1 METNINKPTFLEKVQ
16 KYTSPTEILKEF
28 NTKLNNF
35 KKNLSAIVTET
46 RKYTLWELIVI
57 CWNDLFAKRSL
68 FGWLYL
74 IILSA
79 IPAVFEFTKS
89 GPIDTLGLWT
99 SITGIVCVI
108 LVTEGRASNY
118 FFGLI
123 NAVVYLIMAL
133 QSGFYGE
140 VITTLYFL
148 ISQPIGLYLW
158 LSSFA
163 NHEEKQEETF
173 QAKRL
178 DLKGWIKYLAITT
191 VMWLGMGFAYQSIG
205 SNRPFR
211 DSVTDGTNGVGQL
224 LMNNLYAEQWI
235 FWIATNIFS
244 IYLWWGS
251 GGNLQIVVM
260 YLVYTI
266 NSIYGWY
273 KWNQSAKAA
282 TANTELILERKFLSS

>member
-1 METNINKPTFLEKVQ
+1 MEININKPTFLEKLQ
-16 KYTSPTEILKEF
+16 NTSPAEIIKEF
-28 NTKLNNF
+28 NNKLNNF
-35 KKNLSAIVTET
+35 KKNFSAIVTET
-46 RKYTLWELIVI
+46 RKYTLWELVVI

-99 SITGIVCVI
+99 SITGIVCVV

-123 NAVVYLIMAL
+123 NSIVYLIMAL

-140 VITTLYFL
+140 VITTLYFSV
-148 ISQPIGLYLW
+148 SQPIGLYLW

-178 DLKGWIKYLAITT
+178 DFKGWIKYLSITAI
-191 VMWLGMGFAYQSIG
+191 MWLGMGFAYQSIG

-266 NSIYGWY
+266 NSLYGWY

-282 TANTELILERKFLSS
+282 TAKA

>member
-16 KYTSPTEILKEF
+16 KYTSPTEISKEF

-163 NHEEKQEETF
+163 NHEEKHEETF

-178 DLKGWIKYLAITT
+178 DFKGWIKYLAITA

-266 NSIYGWY
+266 NSLYGWY
-273 KWNQSAKAA
+273 KWNQSVKAA
-282 TANTELILERKFLSS
+282 TAKA

>member
-16 KYTSPTEILKEF
+16 KYTSPTEISKEF
-28 NTKLNNF
+28 SNKLNNF
-35 KKNLSAIVTET
+35 KKNFAAIVTET

-178 DLKGWIKYLAITT
+178 DFKGWIKYLAITT

-266 NSIYGWY
+266 NSLYGWY
-273 KWNQSAKAA
+273 KWNQSAKTA
-282 TANTELILERKFLSS
+282 TVKA

>member
-1 METNINKPTFLEKVQ
+1 
-16 KYTSPTEILKEF
+16 
-28 NTKLNNF
+28 
-35 KKNLSAIVTET
+35 
-46 RKYTLWELIVI
+46 
-57 CWNDLFAKRSL
+57 
-68 FGWLYL
+68 
-74 IILSA
+74 
-79 IPAVFEFTKS
+79 
-89 GPIDTLGLWT
+89 
-99 SITGIVCVI
+99 
-108 LVTEGRASNY
+108 
-118 FFGLI
+118 
-123 NAVVYLIMAL
+123 MAL

-148 ISQPIGLYLW
+148 VSQPIGLYLW

-178 DLKGWIKYLAITT
+178 DFKGWIKYLSITAI
-191 VMWLGMGFAYQSIG
+191 MWLGMGFAYQSIG

-251 GGNLQIVVM
+251 GGN
-260 YLVYTI
+260 TI
-266 NSIYGWY
+266 NSLYGWY

-282 TANTELILERKFLSS
+282 TAKA

>member
-1 METNINKPTFLEKVQ
+1 METNINKPTFLEKIQ
-16 KYTSPTEILKEF
+16 KYTSPTAISKEF

-46 RKYTLWELIVI
+46 RKYTLWELVVI

-99 SITGIVCVI
+99 SITGIVCVV

-123 NAVVYLIMAL
+123 NSIVYLIMAL

-140 VITTLYFL
+140 VITTLYFSV
-148 ISQPIGLYLW
+148 SQPIGLYLW

-178 DLKGWIKYLAITT
+178 DFKGWIKYLSITAI
-191 VMWLGMGFAYQSIG
+191 MWLGMGFAYQSIG

-266 NSIYGWY
+266 NSLYGWY

-282 TANTELILERKFLSS
+282 TAKA

>member
-1 METNINKPTFLEKVQ
+1 METNINKPTFLEKLQ
-16 KYTSPTEILKEF
+16 KYTSPAEISKEF
-28 NTKLNNF
+28 SNKLNNF
-35 KKNLSAIVTET
+35 KRNFSAIVTET

-123 NAVVYLIMAL
+123 NSIVYLIMAL

-148 ISQPIGLYLW
+148 VSQPIGLYLW

-178 DLKGWIKYLAITT
+178 DFKGWIKYLSITAI
-191 VMWLGMGFAYQSIG
+191 MWLGMGFAYQSIG

-266 NSIYGWY
+266 NSLYGWY
-273 KWNQSAKAA
+273 KWNQSVKAA
-282 TANTELILERKFLSS
+282 TAKA

>member
-1 METNINKPTFLEKVQ
+1 METNINKPTFLEKLQ
-16 KYTSPTEILKEF
+16 KYTSPAEIAKEF
-28 NTKLNNF
+28 SNKLNNF
-35 KKNLSAIVTET
+35 KKNFSAIVTET

-123 NAVVYLIMAL
+123 NSIVYLIMAL

-148 ISQPIGLYLW
+148 VSQPIGLYLW

-178 DLKGWIKYLAITT
+178 DFKGWIKYLSITAI
-191 VMWLGMGFAYQSIG
+191 MWLGMGFAYQSIG

-266 NSIYGWY
+266 NSLYGWY
-273 KWNQSAKAA
+273 KWNQSAKTA
-282 TANTELILERKFLSS
+282 TAKA

>member
-1 METNINKPTFLEKVQ
+1 METNINKPTFLEKLQ
-16 KYTSPTEILKEF
+16 KYTSPAEIAKEF
-28 NTKLNNF
+28 SNKLNNF
-35 KKNLSAIVTET
+35 KKNFSAIVTET

-57 CWNDLFAKRSL
+57 CWNDLFAKRSP

-123 NAVVYLIMAL
+123 NSVVYLIMAL

-148 ISQPIGLYLW
+148 VSQPIGLYLW

-178 DLKGWIKYLAITT
+178 GFKGWIKYLSITAI
-191 VMWLGMGFAYQSIG
+191 MWLGMGFAYQSIG

-266 NSIYGWY
+266 NSLYGWY

-282 TANTELILERKFLSS
+282 TTKA

>member
-1 METNINKPTFLEKVQ
+1 METNINKPNFLEKLQ
-16 KYTSPTEILKEF
+16 KYTSPAEIAKEF
-28 NTKLNNF
+28 SNKLNNF
-35 KKNLSAIVTET
+35 KKNFSAIVTET

-148 ISQPIGLYLW
+148 VSQPIGLYLW

-178 DLKGWIKYLAITT
+178 NFKGWIKYLFITAI
-191 VMWLGMGFAYQSIG
+191 MWLGMGFAYQSIG

-224 LMNNLYAEQWI
+224 LMNNLYAEQWV

-282 TANTELILERKFLSS
+282 TAKA

>member
-1 METNINKPTFLEKVQ
+1 METNINKPTFLEKIK
-16 KYTSPTEILKEF
+16 KYTSPTEISKEF

-35 KKNLSAIVTET
+35 KKNFSAIVTET

-163 NHEEKQEETF
+163 NHEEKHEETF

-178 DLKGWIKYLAITT
+178 DFKGWIKYLAITA

-282 TANTELILERKFLSS
+282 TAKA

>member
-16 KYTSPTEILKEF
+16 KYTSPTEISKEF

-35 KKNLSAIVTET
+35 KKNFSAIVTET

-163 NHEEKQEETF
+163 NHEEKHEETF

-178 DLKGWIKYLAITT
+178 DFKGWIKYLAITA

-282 TANTELILERKFLSS
+282 TAKA

>member
-1 METNINKPTFLEKVQ
+1 METNINKPTFLDKIQ
-16 KYTSPTEILKEF
+16 KYTSPTEIAKEF
-28 NTKLNNF
+28 NTRITNF
-35 KKNLSAIVTET
+35 KKNFSAIVAET

-123 NAVVYLIMAL
+123 NSIVYLIMAL

-140 VITTLYFL
+140 VITTLYFSV
-148 ISQPIGLYLW
+148 SQPIGLYLW

-178 DLKGWIKYLAITT
+178 DLKGWIKYLSITT
-191 VMWLGMGFAYQSIG
+191 IMWLGMGFAYQSIG

-266 NSIYGWY
+266 NSLYGWY

-282 TANTELILERKFLSS
+282 TAKA

>member
-16 KYTSPTEILKEF
+16 KYTSPTEISKEF

-35 KKNLSAIVTET
+35 KKNFSAIVTET
-46 RKYTLWELIVI
+46 RKYTLWELNVI

-163 NHEEKQEETF
+163 NHEEKHEETF

-178 DLKGWIKYLAITT
+178 DFKGWIKYLAITA

-282 TANTELILERKFLSS
+282 TAKA

>member
-1 METNINKPTFLEKVQ
+1 METNINKPTFLEKLQ
-16 KYTSPTEILKEF
+16 KYTSPAEIAKEF
-28 NTKLNNF
+28 SNKLNNF
-35 KKNLSAIVTET
+35 KKNFSAIVTET

-123 NAVVYLIMAL
+123 NSIVYLIMAL

-148 ISQPIGLYLW
+148 VSQPIGLYLW

-178 DLKGWIKYLAITT
+178 DLKGWIKYLSIT
-191 VMWLGMGFAYQSIG
+191 VIMWLGMGFAYQSIG

-266 NSIYGWY
+266 NSLYGWY

-282 TANTELILERKFLSS
+282 TAKA

>member
-1 METNINKPTFLEKVQ
+1 METNINKPNFLEKLQ
-16 KYTSPTEILKEF
+16 KYTSPAEIAKEF
-28 NTKLNNF
+28 SNKLNNF
-35 KKNLSAIVTET
+35 KKNFSAIVTET

-74 IILSA
+74 ISLSA

-148 ISQPIGLYLW
+148 VSQPIGLYLW

-178 DLKGWIKYLAITT
+178 NFKGWIKYLFITAI
-191 VMWLGMGFAYQSIG
+191 MWLGMGFAYQSIG

-224 LMNNLYAEQWI
+224 LMNNLYAEQWV

-282 TANTELILERKFLSS
+282 TAKA

>member
-1 METNINKPTFLEKVQ
+1 METNINKPTFLEKLQ
-16 KYTSPTEILKEF
+16 KYTSPAEIAKEF
-28 NTKLNNF
+28 SNKLNNF
-35 KKNLSAIVTET
+35 KKNFSAIVTET

-79 IPAVFEFTKS
+79 IPAIFEFTKS
-89 GPIDTLGLWT
+89 GPIDKLGLWT

-123 NAVVYLIMAL
+123 NSIVYLIMAL

-148 ISQPIGLYLW
+148 VSQPIGLYLW

-178 DLKGWIKYLAITT
+178 DFKGWIKYLSITAI
-191 VMWLGMGFAYQSIG
+191 MWLGMGFAYQSIG

-282 TANTELILERKFLSS
+282 TAKA

>member
-16 KYTSPTEILKEF
+16 KYTSPTEISKEF

-35 KKNLSAIVTET
+35 KKNFSAIVTET

-123 NAVVYLIMAL
+123 NSVVYLIMAL

-148 ISQPIGLYLW
+148 VSQPIGLYLW

-178 DLKGWIKYLAITT
+178 DFKGWIKYLSITAI
-191 VMWLGMGFAYQSIG
+191 MWLGMGFAYQSIG

-273 KWNQSAKAA
+273 K
-282 TANTELILERKFLSS
+282 

>member
-1 METNINKPTFLEKVQ
+1 MESKANKLSLMDKIQ
-16 KYTSPTEILKEF
+16 KYTSPTEIAREF
-28 NTKLNNF
+28 NSKLNNF
-35 KKNLSAIVTET
+35 KKNFSVIVTET
-46 RKYTLWELIVI
+46 RKYSLWEIIVI
-57 CWNDLFAKRSL
+57 CWKDLFAKRSL

-74 IILSA
+74 IVLSS
-79 IPAVFEFTKS
+79 IPALFEFTKG
-89 GPIDTLGLWT
+89 GPIDSLGLWT

-123 NAVVYLIMAL
+123 NSIVYLIMAL

-148 ISQPIGLYLW
+148 VSQPIGLYLW

-178 DLKGWIKYLAITT
+178 DFKGWIKYLSITAI
-191 VMWLGMGFAYQSIG
+191 MWLGMGFAYQSIG

-266 NSIYGWY
+266 NSLYGWY

-282 TANTELILERKFLSS
+282 TAKA

>member
-1 METNINKPTFLEKVQ
+1 METNINKPTFLEKLQ
-16 KYTSPTEILKEF
+16 KYTSPAEIAKEF
-28 NTKLNNF
+28 SDKLNNF
-35 KKNLSAIVTET
+35 KKNFSAIVTET
-46 RKYTLWELIVI
+46 GKYTLWELIVI

-79 IPAVFEFTKS
+79 IPAIFEFTKS
-89 GPIDTLGLWT
+89 GPIDKLGLWT

-123 NAVVYLIMAL
+123 NSIVYLIMAL

-148 ISQPIGLYLW
+148 VSQPIGLYLW

-178 DLKGWIKYLAITT
+178 DFKGWIKYLSITAI
-191 VMWLGMGFAYQSIG
+191 MWLGMGFAYQSIG

-266 NSIYGWY
+266 NSLYGWY

-282 TANTELILERKFLSS
+282 TVKA

>member
-1 METNINKPTFLEKVQ
+1 METNINKPTFLEKLQ
-16 KYTSPTEILKEF
+16 KYTSPAEIAKEF
-28 NTKLNNF
+28 SNKLNNF
-35 KKNLSAIVTET
+35 KKNFSAIVTET

-123 NAVVYLIMAL
+123 NSVVYLIMAL

-148 ISQPIGLYLW
+148 VSQPIELYLW

-178 DLKGWIKYLAITT
+178 DFKGWIKYLSITAI
-191 VMWLGMGFAYQSIG
+191 MWLGMGFAYQSIG

-266 NSIYGWY
+266 NSLYGWY

-282 TANTELILERKFLSS
+282 TAKA

>member
-1 METNINKPTFLEKVQ
+1 METNINKPTFLEKFQ
-16 KYTSPTEILKEF
+16 KYTSPAEIGKEF
-28 NTKLNNF
+28 NNKLNNF
-35 KKNLSAIVTET
+35 KKNFSAIVTET

-123 NAVVYLIMAL
+123 NSVVYLIMAL

-148 ISQPIGLYLW
+148 VSQPIGLYLW

-178 DLKGWIKYLAITT
+178 DLKGWIKYLSITGI
-191 VMWLGMGFAYQSIG
+191 MWLGMGFAYQSIG

-266 NSIYGWY
+266 NSLYGWY

-282 TANTELILERKFLSS
+282 IAKA

>member
-1 METNINKPTFLEKVQ
+1 MEININRPTFLEKLQ
-16 KYTSPTEILKEF
+16 KYTSPAEIVKEF
-28 NTKLNNF
+28 SNKLNNF
-35 KKNLSAIVTET
+35 KKNFSAIVTET

-123 NAVVYLIMAL
+123 NSIVYLIMAL

-148 ISQPIGLYLW
+148 VSQPIGLYLW

-178 DLKGWIKYLAITT
+178 DFKGWIKYLSITAI
-191 VMWLGMGFAYQSIG
+191 MWLGMGFAYQSIG
-205 SNRPFR
+205 SNRPFC

-266 NSIYGWY
+266 NSLYGWY

-282 TANTELILERKFLSS
+282 IAKA

>member
-1 METNINKPTFLEKVQ
+1 METNINKPTFLEKLQ
-16 KYTSPTEILKEF
+16 KYSSPTEIAKEF
-28 NTKLNNF
+28 NNKLNNF
-35 KKNLSAIVTET
+35 KKNFAAIVTET

-163 NHEEKQEETF
+163 NHEEKHEETF

-178 DLKGWIKYLAITT
+178 DFKGWIKYLAITA

-266 NSIYGWY
+266 NSLYGWY
-273 KWNQSAKAA
+273 KWNQSAKSA
-282 TANTELILERKFLSS
+282 TAKA

>member
-1 METNINKPTFLEKVQ
+1 MEININRPTFLEKIQ
-16 KYTSPTEILKEF
+16 KYTSPAEITKEF
-28 NTKLNNF
+28 NNKLNNF
-35 KKNLSAIVTET
+35 KKNFAAIVTES

-148 ISQPIGLYLW
+148 VSQPIGLYLW

-163 NHEEKQEETF
+163 NHEEKHEETF

-178 DLKGWIKYLAITT
+178 DFKGWIKYLAITA

-266 NSIYGWY
+266 NSLYGWY

-282 TANTELILERKFLSS
+282 TAKA

>member
-1 METNINKPTFLEKVQ
+1 METNINKPTFLEKLQ
-16 KYTSPTEILKEF
+16 KYTSPAEIAKEF
-28 NTKLNNF
+28 NNKLNNF
-35 KKNLSAIVTET
+35 KKNFAGIITET

-163 NHEEKQEETF
+163 NHEEKHEETF

-178 DLKGWIKYLAITT
+178 DFKGWIKYLAITA

-266 NSIYGWY
+266 NSLYGWY
-273 KWNQSAKAA
+273 KWNQSAKSA
-282 TANTELILERKFLSS
+282 TAKA

>member
-16 KYTSPTEILKEF
+16 KYTSPTEISKEF

-35 KKNLSAIVTET
+35 KKNFSAIVTET

-123 NAVVYLIMAL
+123 NSIVYLIMAL

-148 ISQPIGLYLW
+148 VSQPIGLYLW

-178 DLKGWIKYLAITT
+178 DFKGWIKYLSITAI
-191 VMWLGMGFAYQSIG
+191 MWLGMGFAYQSIG

-266 NSIYGWY
+266 NSLYGWY
-273 KWNQSAKAA
+273 KWNQSARAAIAKA
-282 TANTELILERKFLSS
+282 

>member
-1 METNINKPTFLEKVQ
+1 METNINKPTFLEKLQ
-16 KYTSPTEILKEF
+16 KYTSPAEIAKEF
-28 NTKLNNF
+28 SNKLNNF
-35 KKNLSAIVTET
+35 KKNFSAIVTET

-123 NAVVYLIMAL
+123 NSIVYLIMAL

-148 ISQPIGLYLW
+148 VSQPIGLYLW

-178 DLKGWIKYLAITT
+178 DFKGWIKYLSITAI
-191 VMWLGMGFAYQSIG
+191 MWLGMGFAYQSIG

-235 FWIATNIFS
+235 FWIATNLFS

-266 NSIYGWY
+266 NSLYGWY
-273 KWNQSAKAA
+273 KWNQSAKTA
-282 TANTELILERKFLSS
+282 TAKA

>member
-1 METNINKPTFLEKVQ
+1 METNINKPTFLEKLQ
-16 KYTSPTEILKEF
+16 KYNSPAKIAKEF
-28 NTKLNNF
+28 SNKLNTF
-35 KKNLSAIVTET
+35 KKNFSAIVTET

-79 IPAVFEFTKS
+79 IPAIFEFTKS

-123 NAVVYLIMAL
+123 NSIVYLIMAL

-178 DLKGWIKYLAITT
+178 DLKGWIKYLSITAI
-191 VMWLGMGFAYQSIG
+191 MWLGMGFAYQSIG

-224 LMNNLYAEQWI
+224 LMNNLYAAQWI

-266 NSIYGWY
+266 NSLYGWY

-282 TANTELILERKFLSS
+282 TAKA

>member
-16 KYTSPTEILKEF
+16 KYTSPTEISKEF

-158 LSSFA
+158 
-163 NHEEKQEETF
+163 
-173 QAKRL
+173 
-178 DLKGWIKYLAITT
+178 
-191 VMWLGMGFAYQSIG
+191 
-205 SNRPFR
+205 
-211 DSVTDGTNGVGQL
+211 
-224 LMNNLYAEQWI
+224 
-235 FWIATNIFS
+235 
-244 IYLWWGS
+244 WGS

-282 TANTELILERKFLSS
+282 TAKA

>member
-1 METNINKPTFLEKVQ
+1 METNINKPTFLEKLQ
-16 KYTSPTEILKEF
+16 EYTSPAEIAKEF
-28 NTKLNNF
+28 SNKLNNF
-35 KKNLSAIVTET
+35 KKNFSAIVTET

-68 FGWLYL
+68 FGWFYL

-123 NAVVYLIMAL
+123 NSIVYLIMAL

-148 ISQPIGLYLW
+148 VSQPIGLYLW

-178 DLKGWIKYLAITT
+178 DLKGWIKYLSITAI
-191 VMWLGMGFAYQSIG
+191 MWLGMGFAYQSIG

-266 NSIYGWY
+266 NSLYGWY

-282 TANTELILERKFLSS
+282 TAKA

>member
-1 METNINKPTFLEKVQ
+1 MESKANKLSLMDKIQ
-16 KYTSPTEILKEF
+16 KYTSPTEIAKEF
-28 NTKLNNF
+28 NDKLNNF
-35 KKNLSAIVTET
+35 KKNFAAIVTEA

-123 NAVVYLIMAL
+123 NSVVYLIMAL

-148 ISQPIGLYLW
+148 VSQPIGLYLW

-178 DLKGWIKYLAITT
+178 DLKGWIKYLFITAI
-191 VMWLGMGFAYQSIG
+191 MWLGMGFAYQSIG

-266 NSIYGWY
+266 NSLYGWY

-282 TANTELILERKFLSS
+282 TAKA

>member
-1 METNINKPTFLEKVQ
+1 METNINKPTFLEKLQ
-16 KYTSPTEILKEF
+16 KYTSPAEIAKEF
-28 NTKLNNF
+28 SNKLNNF
-35 KKNLSAIVTET
+35 KKNFSAIVTET

-123 NAVVYLIMAL
+123 NSVVYLIMAL

-148 ISQPIGLYLW
+148 VSQPIGLYLW

-178 DLKGWIKYLAITT
+178 DLKGWIKYLSITAI
-191 VMWLGMGFAYQSIG
+191 MWLGMGFAYQSIG

-224 LMNNLYAEQWI
+224 LMNNLYAKQWI

-266 NSIYGWY
+266 NSLYGWY

-282 TANTELILERKFLSS
+282 TAKA

>member
-16 KYTSPTEILKEF
+16 KYTSPAEIAKEF
-28 NTKLNNF
+28 SNKLNNF
-35 KKNLSAIVTET
+35 KKNFSAIVTET

-163 NHEEKQEETF
+163 NHEEKHEETF

-178 DLKGWIKYLAITT
+178 DFKGWIKYLSITAI
-191 VMWLGMGFAYQSIG
+191 MWLGMGFAYQSIG

-266 NSIYGWY
+266 NSLYGWY

-282 TANTELILERKFLSS
+282 TAKA

>member
-1 METNINKPTFLEKVQ
+1 METNINKPTFLEKLQ
-16 KYTSPTEILKEF
+16 KYTSPAEIAKEF
-28 NTKLNNF
+28 SNKLNNF
-35 KKNLSAIVTET
+35 TKNFSAIVTET

-123 NAVVYLIMAL
+123 NSVVYLIMAL

-148 ISQPIGLYLW
+148 VSQPIGLYLW

-178 DLKGWIKYLAITT
+178 DLKGWIKYLSITAI
-191 VMWLGMGFAYQSIG
+191 MWLGMGFAYQSIG

-266 NSIYGWY
+266 NSLYGWY

-282 TANTELILERKFLSS
+282 TAKA

>member
-16 KYTSPTEILKEF
+16 KYTSPTEISKEF
-28 NTKLNNF
+28 SNKLNNF
-35 KKNLSAIVTET
+35 KKNFAAIVTET

-178 DLKGWIKYLAITT
+178 DFKGWIKYLAITT

-266 NSIYGWY
+266 NSLYGWY
-273 KWNQSAKAA
+273 KWNQSVKAA
-282 TANTELILERKFLSS
+282 TAKA